1 MSIELKNRVAIIT
14 GGANGIGKGT
24 SLAFAQAGAAVAVWD
39 MAEDAGQA
47 VVAEI
52 EQSGGRAAFF
62 KVNVANQAE
71 VEAAVAQVIEQFS
84 KIDILINNAGILRD
98 GQLLKVKEGAVV
110 GKMSEADFDAVIA
123 VNLKGVFNCTQ
134 AVAPSMIKQ
143 GYGRIISASSV
154 VGLYGNFG
162 QTNYV
167 ATKAGV
173 IGMNKVWARE
183 LGKRG
188 ITCNVI
194 APGFIATDMTKGM
207 PEKILQGMIDH
218 TPVGRLG
225 LPADIANAYLFL
237 ASEEASFI
245 NGAVLSVDGGV
256 VTGT

>member
-1 MSIELKNRVAIIT
+1 MGIELKNRVAIIT

-24 SLAFAQAGAAVAVWD
+24 SLAFARAGAAVAVWD
-39 MAEDAGQA
+39 MAEEAGKA

-52 EQSGGRAAFF
+52 EQSGGKAAFL

-71 VEAAVAQVIEQFS
+71 VEAAVAQVIEQFG
-84 KIDILINNAGILRD
+84 KVDILINNAGILRD
-98 GQLLKVKEGAVV
+98 GQLLKVKDGQIV

-134 AVAPSMIKQ
+134 AVAPSMIRQ
-143 GYGRIISASSV
+143 GYGRVVSASSV

-173 IGMNKVWARE
+173 IGMTKVWARE

-207 PEKILQGMIDH
+207 PEKILQGMVDR

-225 LPADIANAYLFL
+225 QPIDIANAYLFL
-237 ASEEASFI
+237 ASEEAGFI

>member
-1 MSIELKNRVAIIT
+1 MSIELKNRVAIVT

-39 MAEDAGQA
+39 MAEDAGKA

-52 EQSGGRAAFF
+52 EQSGGKAAFF

-71 VEAAVAQVIEQFS
+71 VEAAVAQVIEQFGQ
-84 KIDILINNAGILRD
+84 IDILINNAGILRD
-98 GQLLKVKEGAVV
+98 GQLLKVKDGAIV

-143 GYGRIISASSV
+143 GYGRIVSASSV

-207 PEKILQGMIDH
+207 PEKILQGMIDR
-218 TPVGRLG
+218 TPVGRMG
-225 LPADIANAYLFL
+225 LPADIAYAYLFL